1 MPVHNADV
9 ARLFREVAD
18 LLEID
23 GANEFRVRAYR
34 NAAQTVEQLARPV
47 AEMVDADEDLT
58 ELSGVG
64 DDLAEK
70 MATIVETGSL
80 PLLEELEERLPSALT
95 DLLRIEG
102 LGPKRVRALFEELD
116 ITNRE
121 ELRDAARA
129 GRIQQ
134 IDGFGETLQQNILD
148 HLDEAVD
155 EEARTLWMRAEP
167 VADALADYLAH
178 HDDVQRAVVAG
189 SFRRKKE
196 TVGDLDVLAQA
207 PDDES
212 VRDAIMDHFVA
223 YEDAAD
229 VRSRGTTRSALV
241 LRSGLQVDLRI
252 VSDESFGAALHY
264 FTGSKAHNIAIR
276 NRALDHG
283 HTVNEYGVF
292 EQEEKETSPDSTSGP
307 PVAGKTEEDVYD
319 AVGLP
324 YILPELREN
333 RGEIEAADA
342 GDLPDLIEEAD
353 LRGNLHTHT
362 TDSDGQ
368 ASLEDMAAAAEERE
382 LDYLAITDHSPLVG
396 IVKGLDAERLREQVD
411 RIRALDEEMSAL
423 TLLSGIEVD
432 IREDGT
438 LDLPDDVL
446 AELDVVVASVHTAL
460 DLDADSQTDRMLR
473 GMDNEN
479 VHVIAH
485 PTGRRLGERPP
496 IGVDVHRLI
505 EGAADRGCALELNA
519 QPQRLDLDDRAC
531 KAAKEAGVP
540 IVLSADAHDPEGL
553 GHLRFGI
560 AQARRGWLEAGDV
573 VNTRPWDEAQ
583 AILARD

>member
-9 ARLFREVAD
+9 ARLFRTVAD

-34 NAAQTVEQLARPV
+34 DAAQTVDQLARPV
-47 AEMVDADEDLT
+47 AEMVDAGEDLT
-58 ELSGVG
+58 ELSGIG

-70 MATIVETGSL
+70 IATILETGGL
-80 PLLEELEERLPSALT
+80 PLLDDLEERLPSALT

-102 LGPKRVRALFEELD
+102 LGPKRVRALFEELHV
-116 ITNRE
+116 TNRG
-121 ELRDAARA
+121 ELQEAARA
-129 GRIQQ
+129 GRIQE
-134 IDGFGETLQQNILD
+134 IEGFGETLQQNILD
-148 HLDEAVD
+148 HLDEAG
-155 EEARTLWMRAEP
+155 EEDRTLWMHAEP
-167 VADALADYLAH
+167 VADALADHLAQ
-178 HDDVQRAVVAG
+178 HDTVERAVAAG

-212 VRDAIMDHFVA
+212 VRDGIMDHFVA
-223 YEDAAD
+223 YEDVAD
-229 VRSRGTTRSALV
+229 VRSRGTTRSTIV

-252 VSDESFGAALHY
+252 VAEESFGAALHY

-276 NRALDHG
+276 NRALDRG
-283 HTVNEYGVF
+283 LTVNEYGVF
-292 EQEEKETSPDSTSGP
+292 EKREDEGSSDATPGP
-307 PVAGKTEEDVYD
+307 QVAGTTEDEVYD

-324 YILPELREN
+324 CILPELREN
-333 RGEIEAADA
+333 RGEIQAAEA
-342 GDLPDLIEEAD
+342 GNLPDLIRLDD

-362 TDSDGQ
+362 TDSDGR
-368 ASLEDMAAAAEERE
+368 ASLEDMAEAAEERGLE
-382 LDYLAITDHSPLVG
+382 YLAITDHSPLVG
-396 IVKGLDAERLREQVD
+396 IVNGLDADRLRKQID
-411 RIRALDEEMSAL
+411 RIRTLDGEMSGL
-423 TLLSGIEVD
+423 QLLSGIEVD

-446 AELDVVVASVHTAL
+446 ADLDIVVASIHTAL
-460 DLDADSQTDRMLR
+460 DLDADTQTDRILR
-473 GMDNEN
+473 AMDNKN

-496 IGVDVHRLI
+496 IAVDVHRLI
-505 EGAADRGCALELNA
+505 EGAADRDCTLELNA

-540 IVLSADAHDPEGL
+540 IVISADAHAPEGL
-553 GHLRFGI
+553 NHVRFGI

-573 VNTRPWDEAQ
+573 VNTRPWEEAK
-583 AILARD
+583 ALLARD